1 MCPERSRTPPPPTES
16 TAFIFICA
24 CMPVKACQGHRD
36 GEQSSSPLQIT
47 LQRQEMREVCVCMH
61 LCVCICVC
69 VDKPGWGGCFSE
81 NPLSAD
87 TLYVDCLHRRQCL
100 KVKVILMN
108 SNGSTDC
115 LRQPIHNHSSFLW
128 SPFFCPHSYFVFPVT
143 GSSVSRN
150 TKSFIYLFFPA
161 LLWC

>member
-24 CMPVKACQGHRD
+24 CMPSKPARVTVMENNHLLLYKLLCKDKRWGR
-36 GEQSSSPLQIT
+36 
-47 LQRQEMREVCVCMH
+47 CVCMH
-61 LCVCICVC
+61 LCVCWQAGV
-69 VDKPGWGGCFSE
+69 GGCFSE

-100 KVKVILMN
+100 NVKVILMN

-115 LRQPIHNHSSFLW
+115 LRQAIHNHSSFLL
-128 SPFFCPHSYFVFPVT
+128 SPFFCPHSFFVFPVT

-150 TKSFIYLFFPA
+150 TKSFIYFFPSSVMM
-161 LLWC
+161 LNHFQ